1 MICQGRTQAVA
12 RMCCPAS
19 ASAEISVCVA
29 MMNVREVRVLVGQDC
44 MFMQMLVRLDTIP
57 KKVVLMLVM
66 HIVNMPMRVF
76 DRLMR
81 V

>member
-1 MICQGRTQAVA
+1 
-12 RMCCPAS
+12 
-19 ASAEISVCVA
+19 
-29 MMNVREVRVLVGQDC
+29 MMDVREVRVLVGQGC

-57 KKVVLMLVM
+57 KEVVLMLVM